1 MSAEDSAAVESLIR
15 RYIECFNA
23 SDYPA
28 ALQCYR
34 LPFTW
39 FFGSRAVSVTTE
51 AEFLETMAKTSAQL
65 REQGLSAS
73 TLESVTVRLLG
84 EHLALAGVVVVRRE
98 VDGGLIARLGATYL
112 VHKGRE
118 GWRLAANGSH
128 PVEAIVPPA

>member
-1 MSAEDSAAVESLIR
+1 MPADDAAAIESLVR
-15 RYIECFNA
+15 RYIDCFNA
-23 SDYPA
+23 GDYPA

-39 FFGSRAVSVTTE
+39 FFGSRAVAVTTE
-51 AEFLETMAKTSAQL
+51 AEFLETMARTSTQL
-65 REQGLSAS
+65 REQGLAAS

-84 EHLALAGVVVVRRE
+84 EHVALAGVVVVRKDGE
-98 VDGGLIARLGATYL
+98 GGLIARLGATYL
-112 VHKGRE
+112 VHKGRD

>member
-1 MSAEDSAAVESLIR
+1 MSAEDTTAIESLVR
-15 RYIECFNA
+15 RYIDCFNA

-28 ALQCYR
+28 ALACYR

-51 AEFLETMAKTSAQL
+51 AEFLETMARTSAQL

-84 EHLALAGVVVVRRE
+84 EHLALAGVVVVRKDG
-98 VDGGLIARLGATYL
+98 DGGVIARLGASYL
-112 VHKGRE
+112 VHKGKD

-128 PVEAIVPPA
+128 PVDAIVPPA